1 METFPYEES
10 VLHTM
15 IIKIAFRITRII
27 TCIIVTRYTSH
38 VSLIMIIFWSIAI
51 ATAKNFHVALLI
63 MLYKVDEILKCDHGE
78 VILRY
83 KATREK
89 FLCINL
95 WELSSST

>member
-1 METFPYEES
+1 
-10 VLHTM
+10 
-15 IIKIAFRITRII
+15 
-27 TCIIVTRYTSH
+27 
-38 VSLIMIIFWSIAI
+38 
-51 ATAKNFHVALLI
+51 

-89 FLCINL
+89 FPSINL